1 MATLSKTVLGRVS
14 GSIGD
19 ITFRQKNG
27 SNYLSTRPGSFTP
40 GNDEKS
46 INRRGKFAFAC
57 KLASSMV
64 SIGSIKSLWEGIAGA
79 GKSAYNTIVGTNYK
93 FITANSIT
101 PQTFL
106 TPGIGFGVKTT
117 SFTLS
122 STGLQVVFDA
132 IGINADI
139 DLNTEKSLQLS
150 AIISLSNR
158 VDETVEEF
166 YLLPL
171 VSSNQLLAVDE
182 TLTFS
187 IPLSNQE
194 SQLYDKYN
202 VRKVL
207 YALVTLDADGNA
219 VQYSSTW
226 CG

>member
-1 MATLSKTVLGRVS
+1 MATLTKTVLGRVS

-27 SNYLSTRPGSFTP
+27 SNFLSTRPGSFTP
-40 GNDEKS
+40 GSDEAS

-57 KLASSMV
+57 KLAASIV
-64 SIGSIKSLWEGIAGA
+64 SIDSIKSFWEDVAGA
-79 GKSAYNTIVGTNYK
+79 GKTAYNTIVGINYK
-93 FITANSIT
+93 FIATNSIT

-106 TPGIGFGVKTT
+106 TPGIGFSVKTN

-132 IGINADI
+132 IGTNAGI
-139 DLNTEKSLQLS
+139 DLNTEKSIQLS
-150 AIISLSNR
+150 AIVSLSDR
-158 VDETVEEF
+158 VDETVED
-166 YLLPL
+166 YCLLPL
-171 VSSNQLLAVDE
+171 VSSNQLLTVDAAS
-182 TLTFS
+182 TFS

-194 SQLYDKYN
+194 SQLYGKYN

-207 YALVTLDADGNA
+207 YALVTIDTGGKA
-219 VQYSSTW
+219 VHYSSTC

>member
-27 SNYLSTRPGSFTP
+27 SNFLSTRPRSFTP
-40 GNDEKS
+40 GSDEAS

-57 KLASSMV
+57 KLAASMV
-64 SIGSIKSLWEGIAGA
+64 SIDSIKSLWEDAAEA

-93 FITANSIT
+93 FIAANSIT
-101 PQTFL
+101 SQTFL
-106 TPGIGFGVKTT
+106 TPGIGFSVKAT

-132 IGINADI
+132 IGANAGI
-139 DLNTEKSLQLS
+139 DLNTEKSIQL
-150 AIISLSNR
+150 AAVISLSNR
-158 VDETVEEF
+158 VDETVEKF

-171 VSSNQLLAVDE
+171 VSATQLLTVD
-182 TLTFS
+182 TASTFS
-187 IPLSNQE
+187 IPFSNQE

-207 YALVTLDADGNA
+207 YALVTLDAGGN
-219 VQYSSTW
+219 VGPYSSTC